1 MSPICYVPVAFLLV
15 LVLTDRPCPGCG
27 RLLRH
32 RLICPRR
39 PL

>member
-1 MSPICYVPVAFLLV
+1 MPLWLVPLAVMVV
-15 LVLTDRPCPGCG
+15 LILTDRPCPGCG

-32 RLICPRR
+32 ALICPRR

>member
-1 MSPICYVPVAFLLV
+1 MPLWVVPFAV
-15 LVLTDRPCPGCG
+15 LVVLVATDRPCPGCG

-39 PL
+39 P